1 MIARL
6 LLAGLIC
13 CIGAEI
19 GGEECKSAEP
29 ASVETAE
36 TKARRVES
44 VDFQLVG
51 SGKWVV
57 SPGKAISVPLALKV
71 TNHTDKDL
79 QLNLFDTIEIRC
91 KDAAGK
97 ELEYFHE
104 RRRSVPPN
112 PVVVAKGGSVS
123 VDRSAK
129 LEPVGNSADT
139 FQLIGPDGA
148 GGAWWFEGLK
158 AGKYTLA
165 IAFDDSS
172 GDTRRFVKPVADT
185 ATTPFLTCKAA
196 TRELTFEIV
205 IGE

>member
-1 MIARL
+1 
-6 LLAGLIC
+6 
-13 CIGAEI
+13 
-19 GGEECKSAEP
+19 
-29 ASVETAE
+29 
-36 TKARRVES
+36 
-44 VDFQLVG
+44 
-51 SGKWVV
+51 
-57 SPGKAISVPLALKV
+57 
-71 TNHTDKDL
+71 
-79 QLNLFDTIEIRC
+79 
-91 KDAAGK
+91 
-97 ELEYFHE
+97 
-104 RRRSVPPN
+104 
-112 PVVVAKGGSVS
+112 VS

-205 IGE
+205 IGEQNGFLRAAFDPAAITLAAPASAAR